1 MSTRGKDGVQMTR
14 EEKRR
19 NRIALRVHVIELNRV
34 TNNVRTDY
42 LGAKYDQL
50 SEERTFHLRKKQNRK
65 RKPRLIMLN
74 VGKELRQRRKG
85 LKG

>member
-1 MSTRGKDGVQMTR
+1 
-14 EEKRR
+14 
-19 NRIALRVHVIELNRV
+19 VHVIELNRV

-50 SEERTFHLRKKQNRK
+50 SEEQTFHLRKKQNRK

-74 VGKELRQRRKG
+74 VGKELR
-85 LKG
+85 